1 MSAYGLLAG
10 AIVCEIVATLSLK
23 AADGFSRLLPSV
35 IVVIGYAAAFALLG
49 FALQRGLDVGVGY
62 AIWSAVGT
70 TAVAILGVLLFRESL
85 SVTAIGGIALI
96 ILGVVLIE
104 LGSGTTTRSPD
115 GSEPT
120 AAVVRDH

>member
-10 AIVCEIVATLSLK
+10 AIACEIVATLSLK

-35 IVVIGYAAAFALLG
+35 IVVIGYATAFALLG

-85 SVTAIGGIALI
+85 SFMAIGGIALI
-96 ILGVVLIE
+96 IAGVVLIE
-104 LGSGTTTRSPD
+104 LGNGATARSPEQPD
-115 GSEPT
+115 PA

>member
-10 AIVCEIVATLSLK
+10 AIACEIVATLSLK

-35 IVVIGYAAAFALLG
+35 IVVIGYATAFALLG

-70 TAVAILGVLLFRESL
+70 TAVAVLGVLLFRESL

-96 ILGVVLIE
+96 IAGVVLIE
-104 LGSGTTTRSPD
+104 LGNRATTGSPEQPD
-115 GSEPT
+115 PA
-120 AAVVRDH
+120 AAVVHDH